1 MRFLLDTNLL
11 SELTK
16 DAPNVRVKEWIGSQ
30 PQEELV
36 VSTLSFGEIRA
47 GMLMMDEGRKKT
59 GLRQWL
65 EHMRTEQFAG
75 RVLSVDESIALEWG
89 RLTAEG
95 KRRGRSVDFVDLLL
109 VATALVLGL
118 TIVTRNVRHCAG
130 WGAPTINPWS
140 GETRD

>member
-1 MRFLLDTNLL
+1 MPFLLDTNLL

-16 DAPNVRVKEWIGSQ
+16 DAPDVKVKNWIRSQ

-36 VSTLSFGEIRA
+36 VSALSFGEIQA
-47 GMLMMDEGRKKT
+47 GMLMMDEGRKKSR
-59 GLRQWL
+59 LRQWL
-65 EHMRTEQFAG
+65 EHMLKEQFSG
-75 RVLSVDESIALEWG
+75 RVLSVDEAIALEWG

-95 KRRGRSVDFVDLLL
+95 KRKGRSIDLVDLLL

-130 WGAPTINPWS
+130 WGAPTINPWT
-140 GETRD
+140 GETWA

>member
-1 MRFLLDTNLL
+1 MDTNLL

>member
-11 SELTK
+11 SEMTK
-16 DAPNVRVKEWIGSQ
+16 DAPDVRVKNWIRSQ

-36 VSTLSFGEIRA
+36 VSALSFGEIRA
-47 GMLMMDEGRKKT
+47 GMLMMDDGRKKSR
-59 GLRQWL
+59 LRQWL
-65 EHMRTEQFAG
+65 EHMLKEQFAG

-95 KRRGRSVDFVDLLL
+95 KRKGRPIDIVDLLL

-118 TIVTRNVRHCAG
+118 TIATRNVRHCGG
-130 WGAPTINPWS
+130 WGAPTINPWT
-140 GETRD
+140 GETND